1 MPGMRRFMATT
12 TDKTN
17 DFANE
22 VRGLI
27 GGISGCFESYEKACG
42 TFMGVTTSQ
51 AGAVL
56 AFPVKSGLTM
66 NELSKAVNLDISTM
80 TRMVDQLVEK
90 GLVERQTDA
99 KDRRVVRVGLTE
111 AGRKLHK
118 KLEDAL
124 QSFYTNALNKFPKEE
139 QIIIIK
145 NLQHIYADVSASLEE
160 CCKKYCGP
168 GGEKKDKG

>member
-1 MPGMRRFMATT
+1 MVTT
-12 TDKTN
+12 TNKPR

-22 VRGLI
+22 VRDLI
-27 GGISGCFESYEKACG
+27 SSISGCFESYEKACG
-42 TFMGVTTSQ
+42 AFMGVTTSQ
-51 AGAVL
+51 AGAIL
-56 AFPVKSGLTM
+56 AFPAKGGLTM

-90 GLVERQTDA
+90 GLVERQTDP

-111 AGRKLHK
+111 NGAELRK

-124 QSFYTNALNKFPKEE
+124 QSFYTSSLNDFPKKE
-139 QIIIIK
+139 QGEILR
-145 NLQHIYADVSASLEE
+145 NLQHLNEAISASLEE

-168 GGEKKDKG
+168 GGEKVRG